1 MQQDKIVVGLDIGT
15 TKICA
20 LVGRKNEYGKLEIMG
35 MGTAVSDGVQR
46 GIVLNI
52 DKTVEAIKR
61 AIRQAEEQSG
71 IDIGVVNVGIAGQH
85 IKSLQHNGSITRPS
99 GDNEITQDD
108 VNRLTADMYRLVTP
122 PGSQIIHVMPQDYKV
137 DFEGGVTD
145 PVGMAGVRLEGNFH
159 IITAQSSAIN
169 NINKCVTKAGLAI
182 SDLILEPLASSVSVL
197 SDEEKEAG
205 VALVDIGGGTTDL
218 AVFKD
223 GIIRHAAVLPF
234 GGNVITQDIKQGC
247 NVTPNQA
254 EQLKVKFGKAIAEEA
269 SDYEIVSIPGL
280 PNRPPKEVSLKNLAY
295 IIEARMSEIIELV
308 YAEIYRMGLHEHLSA
323 GIVLTG
329 GGSQL
334 QNLEQLTEYLTGLD
348 TRIGYPNQHLG
359 KSKVEAVKSPMH
371 ATGVG
376 LVLAGYQA
384 QDERNNARPGYAE
397 EELSSYSYQPA
408 PAAPAPLAAPVI
420 PSFTAAP
427 APVVPAATV
436 PAAPEEPKA
445 PKGPSKFGSYLG
457 DITRKLKG
465 ILIDDFD
472 DKQY

>member
-20 LVGRKNEYGKLEIMG
+20 LVGRKNEYGKLEILG
-35 MGTAVSDGVQR
+35 MGKAVSEGVQR
-46 GIVLNI
+46 GVVLNI
-52 DKTVEAIKR
+52 DKTVDAIKR

-137 DFEGGVTD
+137 DFEGGVLD
-145 PVGMAGVRLEGNFH
+145 PIGMAGVRLEGNFH
-159 IITAQSSAIN
+159 IITAQSAAIN

-182 SDLILEPLASSVSVL
+182 ADLILEPLASSVSVL

-205 VALVDIGGGTTDL
+205 VALIDIGGGTTDL

-234 GGNVITQDIKQGC
+234 GGNIITQDIKQGC

-308 YAEIYRMGLHEHLSA
+308 YAEIYRMGLHEQLSA

-359 KSKVEAVKSPMH
+359 KGKIEAVKSPMH

-384 QDERNNARPGYAE
+384 QDERIARPGYGE
-397 EELSSYSYQPA
+397 EEIPAYSYQPA
-408 PAAPAPLAAPVI
+408 APV
-420 PSFTAAP
+420 A
-427 APVVPAATV
+427 APVVPTFTPAPPAAV
-436 PAAPEEPKA
+436 QPAAPTPPEVPKP
-445 PKGPSKFGSYLG
+445 PKEQKGLKFLG

>member
-20 LVGRKNEYGKLEIMG
+20 LVGRKNEYGKLEILG
-35 MGTAVSDGVQR
+35 MGKAVSDGVQR
-46 GIVLNI
+46 GVVLNI
-52 DKTVEAIKR
+52 DKTVDAIKR

-145 PVGMAGVRLEGNFH
+145 PIGMAGVRLEGNFH
-159 IITAQSSAIN
+159 IITAQSAAIN

-182 SDLILEPLASSVSVL
+182 ADLILEPLASSVSVL

-205 VALVDIGGGTTDL
+205 VALIDIGGGTTDL

-234 GGNVITQDIKQGC
+234 GGNIITQDIKQGC

-359 KSKVEAVKSPMH
+359 KGKIEAVKSPMH

-384 QDERNNARPGYAE
+384 QDERIARPGYGE
-397 EELSSYSYQPA
+397 EELAAYSYQPTAPVAAPVVPSFTPAPPAPA
-408 PAAPAPLAAPVI
+408 PAAPA
-420 PSFTAAP
+420 
-427 APVVPAATV
+427 AAT
-436 PAAPEEPKA
+436 PEA
-445 PKGPSKFGSYLG
+445 PKPVKEQRGLKFLG

>member
-20 LVGRKNEYGKLEIMG
+20 LVGRKNEYGKLEILG
-35 MGTAVSDGVQR
+35 MGKATSEGVQR
-46 GIVLNI
+46 GVVLNI
-52 DKTVEAIKR
+52 DKTVDAIRR

-85 IKSLQHNGSITRPS
+85 IKSLQHNGSITRPNADS
-99 GDNEITQDD
+99 EISQDD

-145 PVGMAGVRLEGNFH
+145 PIGMAGVRLEGNFH
-159 IITAQSSAIN
+159 IITAQSAAIN

-182 SDLILEPLASSVSVL
+182 ADLILEPLASSVSVL
-197 SDEEKEAG
+197 SEEEKEAG
-205 VALVDIGGGTTDL
+205 VALIDIGGGTTDL

-223 GIIRHAAVLPF
+223 GVIRHAAVLPF
-234 GGNVITQDIKQGC
+234 GGNIITQDIRQGC

-280 PNRPPKEVSLKNLAY
+280 PNRPPKEVSLKNLAH

-308 YAEIYRMGLHEHLSA
+308 YAEIYRMGLHDKLSA

-359 KSKVEAVKSPMH
+359 KGKIEDVKSPMH

-376 LVLAGYQA
+376 LVLAGYQTA
-384 QDERNNARPGYAE
+384 VDERLARPGYGD
-397 EELSSYSYQPA
+397 EELAPVPYAYQTPSPA
-408 PAAPAPLAAPVI
+408 TAPVVPSFTAATPAAPAP
-420 PSFTAAP
+420 
-427 APVVPAATV
+427 
-436 PAAPEEPKA
+436 APEPAKA
-445 PKGPSKFGSYLG
+445 KESKGPSKFGSYLKG
-457 DITRKLKG
+457 MTDKLKG